1 MPIEQVREASHA
13 PSLQGGVD
21 RKPLDEKKLEKAC
34 LEFESIFIHQML
46 KSMRQTIPQ
55 TGLMGEGKERNIFQ
69 ALFDE
74 EVSKNITK
82 RGGLGMGK
90 MLYEQMRR
98 RVKEAE

>member
-1 MPIEQVREASHA
+1 
-13 PSLQGGVD
+13 
-21 RKPLDEKKLEKAC
+21 
-34 LEFESIFIHQML
+34 
-46 KSMRQTIPQ
+46 MRQTIPQ